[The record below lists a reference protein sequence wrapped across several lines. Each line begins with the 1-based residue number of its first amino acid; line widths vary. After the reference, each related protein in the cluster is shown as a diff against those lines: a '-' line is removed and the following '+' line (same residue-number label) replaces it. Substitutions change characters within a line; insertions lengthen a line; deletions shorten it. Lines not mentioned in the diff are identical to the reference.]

1 MSTTFPLA
9 AELEAEIRR
18 VLNEIID
25 PCSAAAGAP
34 IGLVDMGIV
43 HELRLEGSTLRLR
56 LLPTFPACRFVPI
69 FEAEIRKRLVDKDLS
84 ISVEVVGPEV
94 VWDESLMTTAGK
106 ARITA
111 RRKKA
116 RAELKSMTRAP
127 LRSLPIA
134 GSTPRT
140 NP

>member
-9 AELEAEIRR
+9 AELEAEIRA

-43 HELRLEGSTLRLR
+43 HDIRVDGSTLRLR

-69 FEAEIRKRLVDKDLS
+69 FEAEIRKRLVDRDLS
-84 ISVEVVGPEV
+84 ISVEVVGPDV
-94 VWDESLMTTAGK
+94 VWDESLMTSAGQ
-106 ARITA
+106 ATVSA
-111 RRKKA
+111 RRKRA
-116 RAELKSMTRAP
+116 RTELASTTRPP
-127 LRSLPIA
+127 LRPLPIA
-134 GSTPRT
+134 SSPRT
-140 NP
+140 DV